1 MRLDS
6 ALAPLTPA
14 LAKGFHRTNE
24 SRRLAPGDD
33 SWRTLDCRT
42 STTLTAT
49 AVTKGRMDFDLEDIL
64 DDLVA
69 DVTHFG
75 KRGE

>member
-1 MRLDS
+1 
-6 ALAPLTPA
+6 
-14 LAKGFHRTNE
+14 
-24 SRRLAPGDD
+24 
-33 SWRTLDCRT
+33 
-42 STTLTAT
+42 
-49 AVTKGRMDFDLEDIL
+49 MDFDLEDIL